1 MQCRLLRSCEGS
13 LINDQQHLGGVFML
27 CLPGRQCYRMHLV
40 RIVRVCRRTCLQF
53 LQQQGP
59 GSYRADHVDRWS
71 VGRVPSA
78 ASLCLPVNPQG
89 RFPFMDDPWTTLA
102 LRDLR
107 LSSCRFGFWS
117 AACGGV
123 DQSIEIS
130 DGFRPERFTFRS

>member
-1 MQCRLLRSCEGS
+1 MLPSASGADCAGMQK
-13 LINDQQHLGGVFML
+13 
-27 CLPGRQCYRMHLV
+27 
-40 RIVRVCRRTCLQF
+40 TCLQ
-53 LQQQGP
+53 LPQQQGR
-59 GSYRADHVDRWS
+59 GSYRADHVERWS
-71 VGRVPSA
+71 VGRVPA

-117 AACGGV
+117 AAHGGM